1 MKRRQYLDDFIELAR
16 LCDKIDGLDMYF
28 VGDSATLAYAL
39 ERLSEKPSY
48 ADTVARWKV
57 LAKEQNCNELS
68 WSIIQAA
75 MDSIDTDPGV
85 SLRDEAA
92 ARRRAAIYHE
102 MYNRNELCMFSVVSK
117 NMIPFWFWAW
127 FRFYTTNDIL
137 RNRDESISYCQER
150 GMSAEEAEEFYN
162 KFMSGSVIAKGLNN
176 AVEFG
181 RDAYKAIS
189 QVDVSQALNKVK
201 RLSALPFKTIK
212 KFKRKSSIEQA
223 ESVSHKEEVNEEK
236 SDESAE

>member
-1 MKRRQYLDDFIELAR
+1 MDDFIELAR

-48 ADTVARWKV
+48 ADTVARWKA
-57 LAKEQNCNELS
+57 LAKEQNCNELA
-68 WSIIQAA
+68 WSIIQTAIA
-75 MDSIDTDPGV
+75 SMDTDPGV
-85 SLRDEAA
+85 SFRDEAA
-92 ARRRAAIYHE
+92 ARRRAAIYRE

-127 FRFYTTNDIL
+127 FRFYTTNDVL
-137 RNRDESISYCQER
+137 RNRDDSISYCQER

-176 AVEFG
+176 VVEFG
-181 RDAYKAIS
+181 RDTYKTIS
-189 QVDVSQALNKVK
+189 QVDVSPAVDKVK
-201 RLSALPFKTIK
+201 RLSALPFKTVK
-212 KFKRKSSIEQA
+212 KFKHKGLTESEEQ
-223 ESVSHKEEVNEEK
+223 VPHEEETSGEK
-236 SDESAE
+236 SDEPTE